1 MIGLVVLICVLGFLV
16 LLTYSLCIASGSAA
30 RWEEAALSQRELEA
44 NWQECYKATVRADKR
59 GKRCVSL
66 YKCRDEPGYGIM
78 ATQHPHAQSYVLC
91 PSCVRLSGMSLEDWT
106 SKLMYAIEG
115 AGHFR
120 YANRDQLD
128 TFVAAKDLRRREKD
142 E

>member
-1 MIGLVVLICVLGFLV
+1 MICVLGFFV
-16 LLTYSLCIASGSAA
+16 LLTYSLCVASGNAA

-44 NWQECYKATVRADKR
+44 NWQECYKATARADKLDR
-59 GKRCVSL
+59 RYVSL
-66 YKCRDEPGYGIM
+66 YKCHDEPGYGLM
-78 ATQHPHAQSYVLC
+78 TAQHPYAQPYTLC
-91 PSCVRLSGMSLEDWT
+91 PSCARLPGMSLEDWT

-128 TFVAAKDLRRREKD
+128 TFVAAKDLRRRKKD